1 MTTRPDIL
9 HSTVKLAQR
18 NASPHGE
25 HEAAAKRVLR
35 YLRGTSEL
43 QLCFKRT
50 GRDIHCYVDADW
62 AGDSTDRKSYTGW
75 AFFAAGAAFSWESK
89 KQSVVALSSTEAEY
103 IALSGAA
110 KEAMYIK
117 KLITEMG
124 FGGIKTLQ
132 VFSDNQSAQCLAK
145 NPKFHAR
152 SKHIDIKYHHVRDMY
167 KSKIINIEYVSTE
180 NMIADVL
187 TKNLNR
193 VKHEKCISLLGLL

>member
-1 MTTRPDIL
+1 
-9 HSTVKLAQR
+9 
-18 NASPHGE
+18 
-25 HEAAAKRVLR
+25 
-35 YLRGTSEL
+35 
-43 QLCFKRT
+43 
-50 GRDIHCYVDADW
+50 
-62 AGDSTDRKSYTGW
+62 STDRKSYTGW